1 MTVYRRSYIFRLAS
15 DPVARLWTGWGALDT
30 PADAVDPAGA
40 RWIGAA
46 GILALPALKA
56 LINGTA
62 ERVRFSLSG
71 VSEETVRLAT
81 EDRATVRGA
90 ELRLG
95 YVDFDQ
101 RWQLTGPI
109 RWEWLG
115 VADVITV
122 ESAASGRGRT
132 RTISLSVASADTLRS
147 NPNFA
152 FYTDADQRK
161 RSPTDAF
168 CNQVANISL
177 GMTRRFGPR

>member
-1 MTVYRRSYIFRLAS
+1 MIYRRSYIFRLGS
-15 DPVARLWTGWGALDT
+15 DPVARLWTGWGLLDT
-30 PADAVDPAGA
+30 PPDAVDPQGA

-46 GILALPALKA
+46 GLLSLPALKA

-71 VSEETVRLAT
+71 VSEETVRLAN
-81 EDRATVRGA
+81 EDKASVRGA
-90 ELRLG
+90 DLRLG
-95 YVDFDQ
+95 YVDFDDAW
-101 RWQLTGPI
+101 RLAGPI

-115 VADVITV
+115 IADVVTV
-122 ESAASGRGRT
+122 ESAPSEKGRT

-147 NPNFA
+147 NPNLS

-161 RSPTDAF
+161 RSPDDAF
-168 CNQVANISL
+168 CDQVANITL

>member
-1 MTVYRRSYIFRLAS
+1 MIYRRSYMFRLGS
-15 DPVARLWTGWGALDT
+15 DPVARLWTGWGDLAT

-40 RWIGAA
+40 RWLGAA
-46 GILALPALKA
+46 GLLSLPALKV

-71 VSEETVRLAT
+71 VNAETVRLAN
-81 EDRATVRGA
+81 EDKATVRGA

-95 YVDFDQ
+95 YVDFDD
-101 RWQLTGPI
+101 RWQLLGPI

-115 VADVITV
+115 IADVVAI
-122 ESAASGRGRT
+122 ESAPTDRGRT

-147 NPNFA
+147 NPNLA

-161 RSPTDAF
+161 RSPDDAF
-168 CNQVANISL
+168 CDQVASL
-177 GMTRRFGPR
+177 TQGATRRFGPK